1 MDKINQVITTA
12 LLDAKILAIYGLSP
26 DETKPSHIVSRY
38 MQQKGY
44 QIVPI
49 YPKGESVLGEK
60 IHTNLQSVIESQGR
74 IDILVVF
81 RQSSAVMRVAQEVLA
96 LPKGSIKGVWL
107 QEGIKDENAKNM
119 LEKAGIWVIEDCC
132 IKKYYDYLQNHKE
145 HLS

>member
-1 MDKINQVITTA
+1 MDKINQVIMTA

-60 IHTNLQSVIESQGR
+60 IHINLQSMIESQGK

-81 RQSSAVMRVAQEVLA
+81 RQSSAIMRIAQEVLT

-132 IKKYYDYLQNHKE
+132 IKKYYDYLQNHRE